1 MFSRKPRT
9 VMLSVRGIP
18 SYHVFFGCE
27 ASQVNLKIYQ
37 SVLSNTLGVS
47 VLKSSAF
54 IKIRCTLGV
63 PS

>member
-1 MFSRKPRT
+1 MFSHKPRT

-27 ASQVNLKIYQ
+27 ASQVYQ
-37 SVLSNTLGVS
+37 SVLSNTPLVCLCS
-47 VLKSSAF
+47 NQAPLL
-54 IKIRCTLGV
+54 RYGV

>member
-1 MFSRKPRT
+1 MFSHKPRT

-37 SVLSNTLGVS
+37 SVLSNTPLVCLCS
-47 VLKSSAF
+47 NQAPLL
-54 IKIRCTLGV
+54 RYGV